1 MSLRR
6 RRPLGRRAST
16 ASWNLGSLRRSL
28 VVLVLWMGIHV
39 GTTTGFIIPVS
50 TGTATATAT
59 ASVLASQKKKQTP
72 TAFAAAAVAV
82 EEDGKEEED
91 RRSDTTTTTDVI
103 VIGSG
108 IGGLSAAAC
117 IASTGNYAVTV
128 CESHAIPGYVPPQ
141 PPSSTTSH
149 ASWVQDGFVLVG
161 RRFA

>member
-1 MSLRR
+1 M
-6 RRPLGRRAST
+6 
-16 ASWNLGSLRRSL
+16 
-28 VVLVLWMGIHV
+28 

-50 TGTATATAT
+50 TGTATATAI

-82 EEDGKEEED
+82 EEDGKEEEEED

-117 IASTGNYAVTV
+117 IASTGNYEVTV

-141 PPSSTTSH
+141 PPSSTTSP
-149 ASWVQDGFVLVG
+149 ASWVQDGFLLVG